1 MSLFRRKAMSSKFFC
16 KKDARRAF
24 TLVEVLIAL
33 AIAGLVMTAATSLLV
48 TISKA
53 WADRPA
59 TRDAFDA
66 HVNGVGR
73 FLAALMD
80 KATMPPGSSAQGG
93 PIRLDRPVGFSD
105 ADDPLISFFVR
116 EAPPLLVWPRGL
128 APRVHC
134 YLFFEDGEGL
144 SLLWYSDLQEMERGE
159 DGKPVL
165 EDEDDL
171 FKTPISTLCEEITYC
186 YYGEE
191 GAAADDFKEWEKE
204 TDLEENA
211 ENGSFRLP
219 AFIQL
224 RFRHAEEDLERV
236 VTIPVE
242 RISPNGLSAEKR

>member
-1 MSLFRRKAMSSKFFC
+1 MTRICPTSRLGTELSVGKIRG
-16 KKDARRAF
+16 AF
-24 TLVEVLIAL
+24 TLIEVLIAL
-33 AIAGLVMTAATSLLV
+33 AIAGLVLSAATSLLV
-48 TISKA
+48 TISRA

-73 FLAALMD
+73 FLVTLMD
-80 KATMPPGSSAQGG
+80 KATMPPGPSGQTG
-93 PIRLDRPVGFSD
+93 PISLGRPIGFSD
-105 ADDPLISFFVR
+105 TEDPLVSFFVR

-134 YLFFEDGEGL
+134 YLYFEDGEGL

-159 DGKPVL
+159 DGKPEL

-171 FKTPISTLCEEITYC
+171 FKTPISSLCEEVVYC

-191 GAAADDFKEWEKE
+191 GADSDDFKEWEKE
-204 TDLEENA
+204 SKLEENA
-211 ENGSFRLP
+211 ESGKFRLP
-219 AFIQL
+219 AFVQL
-224 RFRHAEEDLERV
+224 VFRQPKEDLERT

-242 RISPNGLSAEKR
+242 RISPNGLSPDKR